1 MTRKETGDFMKL
13 LFASDSFKGSLTS
26 QRISQLL
33 TLAAKEVFG
42 ECECIG
48 VPVADGGEGTVH
60 AVTEAA
66 CGEIQTASAHDPLM
80 NPIKAEYGVFE
91 GKAIIEMSAASGLT
105 LVPEELRDPM
115 NTSTF
120 GTGELILD
128 ALDRGCR
135 EIAVAIGGSAT
146 NDGGTGCM
154 TALGARFLDENGAE
168 LSGCG
173 RDLLKVKKI
182 DLSGLDKRIKDTRFS
197 VLCDVK
203 SPLCGKNGATYLYSE
218 QKGAAPKTKEELERG
233 MINYRDLIKTSFG
246 VDCDKIEGAGA
257 AGGLGAALKVFLNAQ
272 MRSGIDAVLDMIH
285 FNELLEG
292 VDLVIT
298 GEGKTDAQSCRGKVV
313 QGVGRRAKA
322 RGIPVVCLSG
332 SLGKGAE
339 ELYSDGISAFMTTVN
354 SPMTLGEAMKNAESL
369 YFCAAKEMFRL
380 IKTGRSI

>member
-1 MTRKETGDFMKL
+1 MKL

-60 AVTEAA
+60 AVTEAT

-173 RDLLKVKKI
+173 RDLIKVKKI
-182 DLSGLDKRIKDTRFS
+182 DLSGLDKRIKDTRFT

-285 FNELLEG
+285 FDELLEG

-332 SLGKGAE
+332 SLGEGAE

-380 IKTGRSI
+380 IKTGRSL

>member
-66 CGEIQTASAHDPLM
+66 CGEIKIASAHDPLM

-173 RDLLKVKKI
+173 RDLIKVKKI
-182 DLSGLDKRIKDTRFS
+182 DLSGLDKRIKDARFS

-218 QKGAAPKTKEELERG
+218 QKGAAPKAKEELERG
-233 MINYRDLIKTSFG
+233 MINYRDLIKKSFG

-285 FNELLEG
+285 FDELLEG

-332 SLGKGAE
+332 SLGEGAE